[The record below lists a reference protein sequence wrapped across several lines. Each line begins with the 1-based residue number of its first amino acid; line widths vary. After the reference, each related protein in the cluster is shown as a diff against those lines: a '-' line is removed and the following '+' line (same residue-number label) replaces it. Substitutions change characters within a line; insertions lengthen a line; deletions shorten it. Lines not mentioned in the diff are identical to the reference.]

1 MTMRA
6 SSIRAIWRDET
17 VTGCTVEVE
26 HSNEAL
32 HAHVHLDGEPVIRP
46 GDRVRV
52 NGAPVRVAFG
62 ERVVLRREATIAHA
76 NRIEQWWAKLTGNL
90 ILSELYEVSFTPR
103 VGL

>member
-1 MTMRA
+1 MTAMRNFWR
-6 SSIRAIWRDET
+6 RAT

-26 HSNEAL
+26 HTNESL
-32 HAHVHLDGEPVIRP
+32 HAHVHLDGEPVIHP

-52 NGAPVRVAFG
+52 HGAPVRVAFG
-62 ERVVLRREATIAHA
+62 ERITLRREATIEHA
-76 NRIEQWWAKLTGNL
+76 NRLEQLWARITGNF